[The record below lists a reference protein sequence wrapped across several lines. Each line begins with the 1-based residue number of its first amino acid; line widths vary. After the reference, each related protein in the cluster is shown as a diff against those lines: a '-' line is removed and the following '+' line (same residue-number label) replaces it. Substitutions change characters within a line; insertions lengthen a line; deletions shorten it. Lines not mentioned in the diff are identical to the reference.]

1 MSGGID
7 DALGKA
13 YDARLMRRIAAF
25 ARRYP
30 GLLVASLA
38 LLPVA
43 MVFDL
48 AQPKIMALA
57 IDRAIAHGQL
67 GRLPGFALAFLGVL
81 VGQHV
86 ASFFQLYALQKLG
99 QATARDL
106 RVAVHAHLLRLRM
119 AFFDRTQI
127 GRLMT
132 RVSSDVEAIN
142 EAFAAGL
149 VTIVADF
156 VRVAVILV
164 ILLRMDPF
172 LTLVALGSAPLLAG
186 IALAVRRTVR
196 DAFRALRTRLAELNA
211 FLQEHLSG
219 MRIVQLFGREAQTAR
234 RFDER
239 NARLREANLRAI
251 RADAVT
257 YALVEMIGA
266 AAVAALLLA
275 SAGRVARGVLTIGVL
290 VAFIQYIDRFFAPV
304 KELSTKYTIMQQ
316 AMAAA
321 ERIFELLDLGELD
334 GPAGQAARPLAAPT
348 AAAALELGAVRF
360 GYREGE
366 PILAELSLRV
376 ERGQTVA
383 LVGSTGAGK
392 STLIKVLTRLYEP
405 WSGTIELAGVDV
417 RALPVEEVRRRIV
430 VIPQDVFLFPGT
442 LRENLTFGLQGAS
455 DERLHDALARVGADR
470 VVSRRPGG
478 LDHVVGE
485 RGSNFSAGEKQLLA
499 LARALVRDPEVLV
512 LDEAT
517 ANIDPETERLC
528 ERGVAELARGRSSI
542 VIAHRLSTL
551 ARADRIAVLS
561 HGRIAEQ
568 GSHGE
573 LLARGGMYAKLY
585 RLHVGAAAAPVVAP
599 AAAG

>member
-1 MSGGID
+1 LKGID

-13 YDARLMRRIAAF
+13 YDARLMRRIVAF
-25 ARRYP
+25 ALRYP
-30 GLLVASLA
+30 GLVAASLL
-38 LLPVA
+38 LLPVM
-43 MVFDL
+43 MVCDL
-48 AQPKIMALA
+48 AQPKIIALT

-67 GRLPGFALAFLGVL
+67 SRLPGFALAFLAAL

-99 QATARDL
+99 QQTARDL
-106 RVAVHAHLLRLRM
+106 RVAVHTHLLRLRM

-149 VTIVADF
+149 VTVVSDF
-156 VRVAVILV
+156 VRILIIVVILF
-164 ILLRMDPF
+164 RMDAR

-186 IALAVRRTVR
+186 IALGVRRTVR
-196 DAFRALRTRLAELNA
+196 DAFRAIRARLADLNA

-219 MRIVQLFGREAQTAR
+219 IRIVQLFGREQETLR

-239 NARLREANLRAI
+239 NARLREASLRAI
-251 RADAVT
+251 RADAIT
-257 YALVEMIGA
+257 YALVEMVGSCAI
-266 AAVAALLLA
+266 AALLLT
-275 SAGRVARGVLTIGVL
+275 SVGRIARGALTIGIL

-304 KELSTKYTIMQQ
+304 KELSTKYTIMQE

-321 ERIFELLDLGELD
+321 ERIFELLDLGQLD
-334 GPAGQAARPLAAPT
+334 GSLGRAGARALPT
-348 AAAALELGAVRF
+348 PDAGALELSDVRF
-360 GYREGE
+360 GYRDGE
-366 PILAELSLRV
+366 PILDQLSLRV
-376 ERGQTVA
+376 DRGQTVA

-417 RALPVEEVRRRIV
+417 RALPVDEVRRRIV

-442 LRENLTFGLQGAS
+442 LRENLTFGLRDAS
-455 DERLHDALARVGADR
+455 DDRLRDALARVGADR
-470 VVSRRPGG
+470 VVARRTDG
-478 LDHVVGE
+478 LDQMVDE

-528 ERGVAELARGRSSI
+528 ERGLAELARGRSSI

-568 GSHGE
+568 GTHGE
-573 LLARGGMYAKLY
+573 LLARGGIYAKLY
-585 RLHVGAAAAPVVAP
+585 RLHVGAAAAPTVAP